1 MNKLFNGEVAL
12 ITGASSGIG
21 RATAILF
28 AAEGARV
35 VVASRRAEESEETVR
50 LIQAAGGDAMFV
62 KTDVSKAAE
71 AEAMVAATVQRYGAL
86 HFAFNNAGIEG
97 TPFVPLDSYAESTW
111 DDVIGINL
119 KGVFLSMKYELPH
132 IVQSKGAIVN
142 MASVAGLSGGRL
154 GSAYYA
160 SKHGVVGLTKAAAM
174 EYADKGV
181 RINAVAPAVIHT
193 PLAERAGLA
202 MGDPQMAAR
211 VLSLHPMGRIGQP
224 EEVAQAVLWLCSKG
238 ASFTT
243 GHTLPVDGGYLTP

>member
-21 RATAILF
+21 RATALAF

-35 VVASRRAEESEETVR
+35 VVASRRSEESLETVR

-62 KTDVSKAAE
+62 KTDVSQAAE

-97 TPFVPLDSYAESTW
+97 TPFVPLVSYAESTW

-154 GSAYYA
+154 GAAYYA

-202 MGDPQMAAR
+202 MGDPQTAAR
-211 VLSLHPMGRIGQP
+211 VLAMHPMGRIGQP